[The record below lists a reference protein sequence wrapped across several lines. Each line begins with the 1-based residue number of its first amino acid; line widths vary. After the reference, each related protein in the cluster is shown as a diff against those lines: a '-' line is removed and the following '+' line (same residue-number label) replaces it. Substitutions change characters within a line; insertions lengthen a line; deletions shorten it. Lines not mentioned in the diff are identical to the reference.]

1 MDRLQ
6 ARHWLRERI
15 RGVGLVV
22 LLGLTVCLAGY
33 ALGVVILVVA
43 G

>member
-1 MDRLQ
+1 MDRLE
-6 ARHWLRERI
+6 ARHWLRERV
-15 RGVGLVV
+15 RGVGLVIV
-22 LLGLTVCLAGY
+22 LGLAICLAGY